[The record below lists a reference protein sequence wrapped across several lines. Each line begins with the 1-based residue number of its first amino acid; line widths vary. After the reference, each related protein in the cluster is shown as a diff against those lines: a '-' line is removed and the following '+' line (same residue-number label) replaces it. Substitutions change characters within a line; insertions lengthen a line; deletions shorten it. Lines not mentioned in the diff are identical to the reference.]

1 MVPRISQLAYVGF
14 RVADLNEWRSFG
26 TDLLGLEV
34 ASSDGDED
42 VLRLRMDERAFR
54 IELSRDESESLE
66 RVGWEVPLERDFEI
80 ILDRLS
86 AYGVKVIEAPRRK

>member
-1 MVPRISQLAYVGF
+1 MVPPRISQLAYVGF

-42 VLRLRMDERAFR
+42 VLRLRMDERASG
-54 IELSRDESESLE
+54 LNSLE
-66 RVGWEVPLERDFEI
+66 TSRSR
-80 ILDRLS
+80 
-86 AYGVKVIEAPRRK
+86 